1 MKIILSRK
9 GFDNQY
15 GKQPSPILPDGTL
28 LSLPIPMRGER
39 TSFSQLYHNSTS
51 YIDIIKSLKPNT
63 HLSEN
68 DTCHLDP
75 DIRKD
80 AIDRGESWIPLFG
93 QADSALSHL
102 INNSVSQDDLFLFF
116 GTFREVD
123 IIKGQLKYK
132 KGSPP
137 LHVIYGYLQIKEL
150 HRDQDFIRDKFSQ
163 HPHASAMLLKKK
175 LNGIFEASDKLS
187 FDSSQDGSGV
197 LSFNRDLILTKEGLS
212 KSKWNLPT
220 QFRDAKITYHS
231 TNSFKQ
237 DYFQSAAKGQEF
249 IISDSKYA
257 EEWAK
262 NLIRKGTKHNR
273 VRGR

>member
-51 YIDIIKSLKPNT
+51 YIDIIKSLKPST

-102 INNSVSQDDLFLFF
+102 INNSVSQNDLFLFF

-132 KGSPP
+132 KGSPA

-150 HRDQDFIRDKFSQ
+150 HRDQDSIRDKFSH
-163 HPHASAMLLKKK
+163 HPHASALLLKKK
-175 LNGIFEASDKLS
+175 LNGIFEANDKLS
-187 FDSSQDGSGV
+187 FDSRQNGSGV
-197 LSFNRDLILTKEGLS
+197 LFFNRDLILTKEGLS
-212 KSKWNLPT
+212 KSKWNLPI

-231 TNSFKQ
+231 TSSFKQ

-262 NLIRKGTKHNR
+262 NLIKKGTKPNR
-273 VRGR
+273 VEGG